1 MQDAI
6 LIALLSW
13 KTKSINC
20 DAIYNILTSWMTL
33 ILAYRYN
40 YLFKQQNMQMKAK
53 HTTEWL
59 DLAKDYSLAG
69 LFERLYSACYWRRSV
84 HSVTSNWH
92 NRQHLT
98 RWITRHWSP
107 SMPKT
112 VLARSTRVATF
123 DWLRSFVTERSQF
136 TAVGTERSETV
147 VCLSGVPKGSV
158 LGPIGPIVRHVCI
171 ACWRPHRP
179 A

>member
-98 RWITRHWSP
+98 RWITRHWSSVPGLFSALMVLLLIGLGRSLLSVASSLP
-107 SMPKT
+107 SA
-112 VLARSTRVATF
+112 LNDQRLLYASQAC
-123 DWLRSFVTERSQF
+123 LR
-136 TAVGTERSETV
+136 A
-147 VCLSGVPKGSV
+147 LSSA
-158 LGPIGPIVRHVCI
+158 L
-171 ACWRPHRP
+171 
-179 A
+179 